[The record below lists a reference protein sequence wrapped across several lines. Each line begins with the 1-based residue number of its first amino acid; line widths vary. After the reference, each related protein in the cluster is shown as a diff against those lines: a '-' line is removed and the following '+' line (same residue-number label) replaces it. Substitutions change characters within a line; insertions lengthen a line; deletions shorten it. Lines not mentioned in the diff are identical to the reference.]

1 MKIEIFDKVAFWEEL
16 RWVKDEYDI
25 RVSGKVSNRSA
36 KRITVL
42 VSNAYLESNGD
53 IHWIQCLE
61 AELYKACKERNLE
74 CDPLELEAMERNY
87 FCRKTRK
94 KVFATAFDNHR
105 INTTIIG
112 ETPKAKLFADIITDY
127 LALEEEVQDDTQ
139 LSRSDSRERPGST
152 FEYQKAD
159 ALSTEEARIPL
170 RGTFKDPSSLLG

>member
-74 CDPLELEAMERNY
+74 CDPLELESMERNY
-87 FCRKTRK
+87 YCRKTRK

-105 INTTIIG
+105 INTIIIG
-112 ETPKAKLFADIITDY
+112 ETPKARLFAEIITDY
-127 LALEEEVQDDTQ
+127 LVLEEVRENGKEF
-139 LSRSDSRERPGST
+139 SRGRTRKGFTGT
-152 FEYQKAD
+152 FEYQKAN
-159 ALSTEEARIPL
+159 ALPIEKAGNAL
-170 RGTFKDPSSLLG
+170 RSTFKDPQGLPG